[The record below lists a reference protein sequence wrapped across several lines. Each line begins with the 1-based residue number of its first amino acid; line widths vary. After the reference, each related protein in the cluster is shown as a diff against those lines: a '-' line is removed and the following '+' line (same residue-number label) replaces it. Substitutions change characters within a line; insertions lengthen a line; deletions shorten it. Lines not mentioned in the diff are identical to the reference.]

1 MGCSTSITRGFI
13 VKYCNL
19 KPVLGKENTYIIEL
33 IAEEKLKKID
43 GLKLL
48 DQCGQN
54 NELKIKEFLE
64 NENFKDTSIFY
75 YFLREKPII
84 KTYYQSL
91 KYHPFSLPK
100 LFQIIILSTAQLE
113 NIPIQLI
120 EKQTKNLL
128 YNEFIGKELNLNEM
142 KKKIDEANN
151 SNITK
156 DSMSLSDD
164 TEYEENETIKEK
176 DNEIIICGELNKET
190 LDNIIFKFNNIGSIY
205 NKDLIIA
212 KNDENENENENIDIR
227 KNINIIKIFSSSFD
241 NISLFDK
248 LMKFLKDKNIKKF
261 YFYDNNINIDF
272 DGWNSICEFLEN
284 DYNIRYVD
292 LHCSSLSD
300 NNINSLI
307 APLSDKR
314 IRYLNLSENFLSV
327 DGIKIISSFLKENK
341 TLQRLILRRNSKSEF
356 KAEGV
361 KIILESLDSSKNIEF
376 IDFSYMNLT
385 GCGAHIGNFLN
396 SNKSLEKL
404 ILINVQL
411 NAADFKNIFW
421 SVKTNNIIKEIDVS
435 LNDMGGDKSLQYI
448 ADGIKENKSLNCLK
462 MDKININNDNY
473 QIIFDAIEQNKKI
486 THYTVNY
493 NSKIKPKIML
503 NFFMKQTH
511 VKTLEYE
518 PYDKTNDEDKN
529 KELTLE
535 EKKLFEKF
543 KTERPDMELIYK

>member
-100 LFQIIILSTAQLE
+100 LFQIIILSTAQLD

-284 DYNIRYVD
+284 DYYIRYVD

-327 DGIKIISSFLKENK
+327 NGIKIISTFLKDNK

>member
-284 DYNIRYVD
+284 DYYIRYVD

-327 DGIKIISSFLKENK
+327 DGIKIISTFLKDNK

-448 ADGIKENKSLNCLK
+448 ADGVKENKSLNCLK

-543 KTERPDMELIYK
+543 KTERPDIELIYK

>member
-1 MGCSTSITRGFI
+1 MGCSTSFIRGFI

-19 KPVLGKENTYIIEL
+19 KPVLGKDNTYIIDL
-33 IAEEKLKKID
+33 IAEEQLKKTD

-48 DQCGQN
+48 DQCGKN
-54 NELKIKEFLE
+54 NDLKIKEFLE

-75 YFLREKPII
+75 YFLREKPIL

-100 LFQIIILSTAQLE
+100 LFQIIILSTSQLE
-113 NIPIQLI
+113 DIPIQLI

-164 TEYEENETIKEK
+164 IEYEENETIKEN

-190 LDNIIFKFNNIGSIY
+190 LNNIILKFNNIGSIY
-205 NKDLIIA
+205 NKDLIID
-212 KNDENENENENIDIR
+212 KNEDENENENIDIR

-248 LMKFLKDKNIKKF
+248 LMKFLKDKYIKKF

-284 DYNIRYVD
+284 NYYIRYVD

-300 NNINSLI
+300 NNINCLI

-327 DGIKIISSFLKENK
+327 DGIKSLSKFLKNNK

-361 KIILESLDSSKNIEF
+361 KIILESLESNKNIEF
-376 IDFSYMNLT
+376 MDFSYMNLT
-385 GCGAHIGNFLN
+385 GCGAHVGNFLN

-421 SVKTNNIIKEIDVS
+421 SIKTNNIIKEIDVS

-503 NFFMKQTH
+503 NFFMKQMH

-543 KTERPDMELIYK
+543 KTERPDMEVIYK

>member
-54 NELKIKEFLE
+54 NELKIKEFLD

-327 DGIKIISSFLKENK
+327 DGIKIISTFLKDNK

-448 ADGIKENKSLNCLK
+448 ADGVKENKSLNCLK

>member
-284 DYNIRYVD
+284 DYYIRYVD

-327 DGIKIISSFLKENK
+327 DGIKIISTFLKDNK

-543 KTERPDMELIYK
+543 KTERPDIELIYK

>member
-48 DQCGQN
+48 DQCGRN

-284 DYNIRYVD
+284 DYYIRYVD

-327 DGIKIISSFLKENK
+327 DGIKIISTFLKDNK

-448 ADGIKENKSLNCLK
+448 ADGVKENKSLNCLK

>member
-54 NELKIKEFLE
+54 NELKIKEFLD

-100 LFQIIILSTAQLE
+100 LFQIIILSTAQLD

-448 ADGIKENKSLNCLK
+448 ADGVKENKSLNCLK

>member
-284 DYNIRYVD
+284 DYYIRYVD

-448 ADGIKENKSLNCLK
+448 ADGVKENKSLNCLK

-543 KTERPDMELIYK
+543 KTERPDIELIYK

>member
-448 ADGIKENKSLNCLK
+448 ADGVKENKSLNCLK

-493 NSKIKPKIML
+493 NSRIKPKIML

>member
-19 KPVLGKENTYIIEL
+19 KPVLGKENTYIIDL

-284 DYNIRYVD
+284 DYYIRYVD

-327 DGIKIISSFLKENK
+327 DGIKIISTFLKDNK

-448 ADGIKENKSLNCLK
+448 ADGVKENKSLNCLK

-543 KTERPDMELIYK
+543 KTERPDIELIYK

>member
-19 KPVLGKENTYIIEL
+19 KPVLGKENTYIIDL

-327 DGIKIISSFLKENK
+327 DGIKIISTFLKDNK

-448 ADGIKENKSLNCLK
+448 ADGVKENKSLNCLK

-543 KTERPDMELIYK
+543 KTERPDIELIYK

>member
-54 NELKIKEFLE
+54 NELKIKEFLD

-164 TEYEENETIKEK
+164 IEYEENETIKEK

-448 ADGIKENKSLNCLK
+448 ADGVKENKSLNCLK

>member
-19 KPVLGKENTYIIEL
+19 KPVLGKENTYIIDL

-54 NELKIKEFLE
+54 NELKIKEFLD

-543 KTERPDMELIYK
+543 KTERPDIELIYK

>member
-190 LDNIIFKFNNIGSIY
+190 LNNIIFKFNNIGSIY

>member
-327 DGIKIISSFLKENK
+327 DGIKIISTFLKDNK